1 MQSIN
6 NLSSIEEQVNQIFN
20 HRDYKVFKWVFCR
33 YICETRIEPITGF
46 ELFLRSGLEGYMH
59 SEKSVKEYVLDNEH
73 NVYRVFINRV
83 LKGLVD
89 KGLLKEVKQ
98 RYGDTEFIAFESTDL
113 FKTKCPEFMRYLM
126 GDIDT
131 IG

>member
-1 MQSIN
+1 M
-6 NLSSIEEQVNQIFN
+6 
-20 HRDYKVFKWVFCR
+20 
-33 YICETRIEPITGF
+33 
-46 ELFLRSGLEGYMH
+46 
-59 SEKSVKEYVLDNEH
+59 
-73 NVYRVFINRV
+73 
-83 LKGLVD
+83 VD

-113 FKTKCPEFMRYLM
+113 FKTVSRIYEIPN

>member
-1 MQSIN
+1 MRYQGHIP
-6 NLSSIEEQVNQIFN
+6 LQIS
-20 HRDYKVFKWVFCR
+20 HYA
-33 YICETRIEPITGF
+33 YI
-46 ELFLRSGLEGYMH
+46 
-59 SEKSVKEYVLDNEH
+59 LDNAH

-98 RYGDTEFIAFESTDL
+98 RYGDTEFMAFESTDL

-126 GDIDT
+126 GDIDM
-131 IG
+131 I

>member
-1 MQSIN
+1 
-6 NLSSIEEQVNQIFN
+6 
-20 HRDYKVFKWVFCR
+20 
-33 YICETRIEPITGF
+33 
-46 ELFLRSGLEGYMH
+46 
-59 SEKSVKEYVLDNEH
+59 
-73 NVYRVFINRV
+73 